1 MEILYQVAESP
12 MPIFSDAYLLDGD
25 RWIFGSFWA
34 NETALQEFFAR
45 LSLPNHEQGL
55 RQFTLKHSGLE
66 DVKIRAGH
74 AADLTKLT
82 AKTPA
87 TSVLGVLCNVWIF
100 DPVLQKPNRSNGE
113 AFVMGA
119 TEESQEHIWLR
130 AWSAVQ
136 ELSQIPLL
144 DHWQEHVMQL
154 LADQEWITP
163 LTGHGAQGYRISLPA
178 ESLEQAISDSFKR
191 NQLAIEATEKNTELG
206 QGSVF

>member
-1 MEILYQVAESP
+1 MDALYRVAESP

-55 RQFTLKHSGLE
+55 RQFTLQSSGLQ

-74 AADLTKLT
+74 VADLTKLT

-87 TSVLGVLCNVWIF
+87 TSVLGVFCNVWIF

-119 TEESQEHIWLR
+119 SGESQEHIWLR

-136 ELSQIPLL
+136 ELSQVPLL
-144 DHWQEHVMQL
+144 DHWQHQVMQL
-154 LADQEWITP
+154 LSDREWITP
-163 LTGHGAQGYRISLPA
+163 LTGYGVQGYRISLPA
-178 ESLEQAISDSFKR
+178 DLLEQAITEGFKR
-191 NQLAIEATEKNTELG
+191 NQLAIEATEKNTELA
-206 QGSVF
+206 QGSLF